1 MAGDLKFPDD
11 FLWGTAT
18 SPTQIEGHVANE
30 WTDYVA
36 SDGGHC
42 RVACNH
48 YHRYEEDVDWMA
60 ELGVNAYR
68 LGIEW
73 SRLQAAP
80 FAPLNQKELER
91 YVHLLACL
99 KAANIT
105 PMVVLHHF
113 SNPSWITAQD
123 GWLNPATVP
132 AFVDYVAK
140 LAPALK
146 ERVWLWNT
154 FNEPD
159 TYASLTYL
167 LGGFPPFHKWRLLA
181 YRKTI
186 KHMAEAHVR
195 ASEIIRREGNGGQT
209 PEIGIAKNWT
219 FFGAFQKHALWD
231 RLLAAISHHTFN
243 RFVLDTFLGGRCRA
257 ASTFLGV
264 NYYGLARFK
273 NFEPL
278 VPAGGACP
286 KELAQL
292 DVVCDDMFERHPAGL
307 GVILRNFH
315 RQYGLPLYITE
326 HGAASSNE
334 DFRIRDLTRHLS
346 TLCSA
351 MSDGVDV
358 RGFFYWSLLDNF
370 EWQFGY
376 SKKFGLLAVDFND
389 EKLPRKMTRVGE
401 FYRAICRARAV
412 TTAPGSDECRVTSA
426 ESEEIASPVTHHSSR
441 A

>member
-1 MAGDLKFPDD
+1 MKMADALKFPGN

-18 SPTQIEGHVANE
+18 SPTQVEGHVTNE

-48 YHRYEEDVDWMA
+48 YHRYEEDMDWMLR
-60 ELGVNAYR
+60 LGVNAYR
-68 LGIEW
+68 MGIEW
-73 SRLQAAP
+73 SRLQTAP
-80 FAPLNQKELER
+80 FAPLNKKELER
-91 YVHLLACL
+91 YVDLLDRL
-99 KAANIT
+99 KAAGIT

-113 SNPSWITAQD
+113 SNPLWIASQG
-123 GWLNPATVP
+123 GWLNPTAVP
-132 AFVDYVAK
+132 AFVDYVTK
-140 LAPALK
+140 LVPVLK

-167 LGGFPPFHKWRLLA
+167 LGGFPPFHKWRLWS
-181 YRKTI
+181 YRKVI
-186 KHMAEAHVR
+186 KYMAEAHVR

-219 FFGAFQKHALWD
+219 FFSAFQNCALWD
-231 RLLAAISHHTFN
+231 RLLAATSHHTFN
-243 RFVLDTFLGGRCRA
+243 RFVLNEFLGGQRRA

-273 NFEPL
+273 NFEPM

-286 KELAQL
+286 KRLAQL
-292 DVVCDDMFERHPAGL
+292 GVVCDDMFERHPAGF
-307 GVILRNFH
+307 GTVLRDFH
-315 RQYGLPLYITE
+315 RRYGLPLYITE
-326 HGAASSNE
+326 HGAASGDDE
-334 DFRIRDLTRHLS
+334 FRIRDLTAHLRE
-346 TLCSA
+346 LRSA
-351 MSDGVDV
+351 MDNGVDV

-376 SKKFGLLAVDFND
+376 SKKFGLLTVDFND

-401 FYRAICRARAV
+401 FYRGICRANAPAV
-412 TTAPGSDECRVTSA
+412 
-426 ESEEIASPVTHHSSR
+426 ASQNGPP
-441 A
+441 AIG